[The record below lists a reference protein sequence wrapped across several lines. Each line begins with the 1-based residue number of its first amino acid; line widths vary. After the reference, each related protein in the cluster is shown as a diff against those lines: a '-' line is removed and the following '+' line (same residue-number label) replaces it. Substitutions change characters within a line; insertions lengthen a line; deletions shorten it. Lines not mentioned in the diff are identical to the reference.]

1 MSNLFKGVFKKQ
13 ALFGPSIQID
23 PSFTYYQQRSPESI
37 VEEIELSGYKSVHY
51 FVVNEHVVNKRLIE
65 AFHHRGIPVWA
76 MVIGNGTFST
86 ERFPEEWPSWQMKL
100 LKETNDGF
108 WRLSPLSAGY
118 VQWKRAAMARLVTE
132 YPFDGIE
139 IAEPYF
145 PEWGGIQRGVYGDV
159 GPHAQAAFRER
170 YGIEMPEFVNAKA
183 QNYYLRDRD
192 TYRKWIDFRVEA
204 VNGFIDEMINGKGGV
219 REFRPDIAVSTW
231 SLAINAGPDSVER
244 LREDQGLDAPSMIA
258 KVRPDIH
265 YLQTHW
271 PDWTRGDL
279 PADYVKSYQPFVDQI
294 RSRFPG
300 LPLAIQADIGSA
312 RNMIKGARWLQEFS
326 RTAFALGFASWTA
339 YEYHTGGYMYEEK
352 PIPIYSERKGRNL
365 VVLSFNKRIDE
376 HSAMNS
382 ANFTVWSNGRAIPV
396 AWDSIVVDGNRII
409 LRSGQL
415 PPHSFV
421 LELNH
426 IQDTPN
432 RWLFREKAANTIL
445 AGTKINILGM

>member
-1 MSNLFKGVFKKQ
+1 MSNLFKGFFTKQ

-23 PSFTYYQQRSPESI
+23 PSFAYYQQRSPESI
-37 VEEIELSGYKSVHY
+37 VEEIELCGYKSVHY
-51 FVVNEHVVNKRLIE
+51 FVVNEHVVNERLIE

-86 ERFPEEWPSWQMKL
+86 ERFPAEWPSWQMKL

-108 WRLSPLSAGY
+108 WRLSPFSDGY
-118 VQWKRAAMARLVTE
+118 VQWKKAAMARLVTE

-170 YGIEMPEFVNAKA
+170 YGVEMPDFVNAKA
-183 QNYYLRDRD
+183 PNYYLRARD

-204 VNGFIDEMINGKGGV
+204 VNGFIDEMINGKEGV
-219 REFRPDIAVSTW
+219 REFRPDIAVATW

-265 YLQTHW
+265 FLQTHW

-294 RSRFPG
+294 RIRFPG
-300 LPLAIQADIGSA
+300 LPLAVQADIGSA
-312 RNMIKGARWLQEFS
+312 RHMIKGARWLHEFS

-339 YEYHTGGYMYEEK
+339 YEYHIGGYMYEEK
-352 PIPIYSERKGRNL
+352 PIPLRSERRGRSL
-365 VVLSFNKRIDE
+365 VILSFNKRVD
-376 HSAMNS
+376 HTSMSS
-382 ANFTVWSNGRAIPV
+382 ANFTVWNNGRAIPV
-396 AWDSIVVDGNRII
+396 AWESILVDGNRII

-415 PPHSFV
+415 PPQAFV
-421 LELNH
+421 MELNH
-426 IQDTPN
+426 IQDTPD
-432 RWLFREKAANTIL
+432 RWLFREKAANTGP
-445 AGTKINILGM
+445 AGTKISISGV